1 MSDPAT
7 KLLDDRIQK
16 AVDATL
22 EKVLKTGD
30 SGGGGGSMDQ
40 RLEAI
45 EKAVYALRTDTNG
58 LMETSGKLVLD
69 VAEIKGKLSQM
80 PTGF

>member
-1 MSDPAT
+1 
-7 KLLDDRIQK
+7 
-16 AVDATL
+16 
-22 EKVLKTGD
+22 
-30 SGGGGGSMDQ
+30 MDQ

-80 PTGF
+80 PTGFQQASWMAGYALALAGIIFAVLKLA